1 VGSLVLSQ
9 TSWLNL
15 KGERK
20 KSREG
25 NGRNTGGAIT
35 GDGEETEEW
44 KKGIDLHIT

>member
-25 NGRNTGGAIT
+25 NGNTGGAIT
-35 GDGEETEEW
+35 GDGEEAEEW